1 MGIENIQNGME
12 RKRKSS
18 LRLSLA
24 LEAIM
29 KIATSKIEVMG
40 RENIE
45 KIPEEK
51 KVIIACSHISD
62 MDMGI
67 TAYAL
72 KDDFDLLI
80 TYQSV
85 QTLLKEPGISLGM
98 KAVGSENFM
107 PIDWLRFES
116 GKQGKFNPDNFI
128 DLKEY
133 IDKSGKTPL
142 IAAHN
147 PSKRW
152 RLERGGYAA
161 VMLAQ
166 LEKDAVILP
175 VSINVKSDKP
185 VGMAE
190 SRTKTLKKRPE
201 VEVFI
206 GEPFELPAIE
216 GIEKIKSIMDKRKSG
231 QGLSKEEKI
240 VFYQLHES
248 LERESNA
255 IMEKIASQLPEE
267 KRGIYGKKDKLS
279 RS

>member
-1 MGIENIQNGME
+1 MGIEDSKNAIE
-12 RKRKSS
+12 IKRKSPS
-18 LRLSLA
+18 RLSLA

-29 KIATSKIEVMG
+29 KIATNKIEVEG

-45 KIPEEK
+45 KVPK
-51 KVIIACSHISD
+51 GKRVIIACSHISD
-62 MDMGI
+62 MDIGL

-80 TYQSV
+80 THQSV
-85 QTLLKEPGISLGM
+85 QTFLEEPGISLGM
-98 KAVGSENFM
+98 KAAGSENFM
-107 PIDWLRFES
+107 PIDWLRSES

-128 DLKEY
+128 ELKEY
-133 IDKSGKTPL
+133 VDKSGKTPL

-152 RLERGGYAA
+152 QLEKGGYAA

-175 VSINVKSDKP
+175 VSVNVKSDKP

-216 GIEKIKSIMDKRKSG
+216 GIEKMKSIMDKRKLG
-231 QGLSKEEKI
+231 QPLSQKEKKI
-240 VFYQLHES
+240 FYHLREA
-248 LERESNA
+248 LARESNV

-267 KRGIYGKKDKLS
+267 KRGMYGNK
-279 RS
+279 